1 MAFSTHRGRQLGN
14 VNITIATN
22 DYDRTRGIKDGQVKV
37 DGCDVTYLTM
47 LPEEMFFRA
56 VRYAEF
62 DVTELSFST
71 HMLQTQRGDAQYLGI
86 PVFLSRVFRHSG
98 FYIRTDRG
106 IKTGADLKGKVVG
119 VPEYQMTAA
128 VWQRGLLKDEFGIEP
143 WEIDWRTGG
152 LEETGREERTP
163 IDLPA
168 KYSCERIG
176 PDQTLSQMLE
186 SGELD
191 AVISP
196 PVPSC
201 LQRNAPNIGRLWPQ
215 FRAAEQDYYRR
226 TGIFPI
232 MHILGVKKTIA
243 EKYPWLPANLYKSFC
258 RSKDLAVKELEALG
272 ALKISLPWIGAELA
286 ETRALMGPDVWSYG
300 VDQNRKAIE
309 ALIRYSAEQNLTEPG
324 LKPEDLFAETTLQT
338 ARS

>member
-1 MAFSTHRGRQLGN
+1 MGN
-14 VNITIATN
+14 IPITIATN
-22 DYDRTRGIKDGQVKV
+22 DYDRTRAVKDGAVSV

-56 VRYAEF
+56 VRYAEL
-62 DVTELSFST
+62 DVTELSLST

-106 IKTGADLKGKVVG
+106 IASGADLKRKKVG

-143 WEIDWRTGG
+143 WEIAWRTGG

-163 IDLPA
+163 INLPDKYDLQ
-168 KYSCERIG
+168 RIG
-176 PDQTLSQMLE
+176 PDQTLSGMLE

-196 PVPSC
+196 PMPSC
-201 LQRNAPNIGRLWPQ
+201 LQRGAPNVARLWPEY
-215 FRAAEQDYYRR
+215 RTAEQDYFRR

-232 MHILGVKKTIA
+232 MHILGVKKTLA
-243 EKYPWLPANLYKSFC
+243 EKYPWLPANLYKAYGQA
-258 RSKDLAVKELEALG
+258 KALAYKE
-272 ALKISLPWIGAELA
+272 
-286 ETRALMGPDVWSYG
+286 
-300 VDQNRKAIE
+300 
-309 ALIRYSAEQNLTEPG
+309 
-324 LKPEDLFAETTLQT
+324 
-338 ARS
+338 